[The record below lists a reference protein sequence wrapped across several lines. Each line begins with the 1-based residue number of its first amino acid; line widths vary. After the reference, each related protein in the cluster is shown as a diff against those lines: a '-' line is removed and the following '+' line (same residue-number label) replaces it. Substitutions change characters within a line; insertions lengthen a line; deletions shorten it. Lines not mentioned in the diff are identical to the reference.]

1 MAETARETPEPP
13 DHHVY
18 TWVNFDRASL
28 LFFLA
33 AVRFYETR
41 LDEGVSSVQSDPE
54 LASLLDQETLDS
66 YPVGRELERTRRVR
80 KWLEHHVGRTEDSP
94 RWFLDISVS
103 HGDVRFLRSVEL
115 MYLEQLRRKRD
126 SLASRATTAKAVLE
140 AVDQELARLREKAG
154 QGVFSAATPYPLVIE
169 QLPPLTTDTE
179 PTKAPTS
186 ATVSEPMMRPRA
198 VVLES
203 IEIRD
208 PELRRRCLD
217 LLAQF
222 HQDGEH
228 DRLDTVVSEATRILE
243 DRLRLLSDAPTGLA
257 GKEVAGFAFNP
268 SKRRLVVSEV
278 PAEQEAA
285 HLLYLGVF
293 GFVRNRAHHR
303 MLGELEP
310 ERVLQIVGMVDYLIS
325 VAQAAQRNLPS
336 TPAAGEPR

>member
-33 AVRFYETR
+33 AVRFYEAR

-54 LASLLDQETLDS
+54 LASLLDQETLES

-80 KWLEHHVGRTEDSP
+80 KWLEHHIGRTEDSP
-94 RWFLDISVS
+94 GWFIDISVS
-103 HGDVRFLRSVEL
+103 HGNVRFLRSVEL

-186 ATVSEPMMRPRA
+186 ATVSDPMMRPRA
-198 VVLES
+198 AVLES
-203 IEIRD
+203 LEIRD

-217 LLAQF
+217 LLELFQ
-222 HQDGEH
+222 HDGEY
-228 DRLDTVVSEATRILE
+228 DRLDTVVGEATRILE
-243 DRLRLLSDAPTGLA
+243 TRLRALA
-257 GKEVAGFAFNP
+257 GADAARSGVDLATLAFRP
-268 SKRRLVVSEV
+268 ADPRLLVSEV
-278 PAEQEAA
+278 TAEQEGA
-285 HLLYLGVF
+285 HALYRGIF
-293 GFVRNRAHHR
+293 GFVRNSAHHR
-303 MLGELEP
+303 LIGDLDP
-310 ERVLQIVGMVDYLIS
+310 VRVRQIVGMVDYLIS
-325 VAQAAQRNLPS
+325 VAEAAQRNLPS
-336 TPAAGEPR
+336 TPAAEEPR